1 MSRRLRVEADDLAEQ
16 ARVQQAQLFLCRKWI
31 ISDDTPT
38 MNHRIAVLVSFLC
51 FSG

>member
-1 MSRRLRVEADDLAEQ
+1 MSRRLRVEADNLA
-16 ARVQQAQLFLCRKWI
+16 AKVRVQQAQLFWCQKWI